1 MEKIIAGSFI
11 VLIGVVITYTFF
23 KIIKEIKEA
32 V

>member
-23 KIIKEIKEA
+23 KIIKDIKEA